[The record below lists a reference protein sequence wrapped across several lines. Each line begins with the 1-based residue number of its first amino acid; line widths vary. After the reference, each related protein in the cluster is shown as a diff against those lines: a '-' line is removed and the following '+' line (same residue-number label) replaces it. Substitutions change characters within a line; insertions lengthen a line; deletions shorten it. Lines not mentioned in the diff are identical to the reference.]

1 VEVIAGVSNITIRPA
16 TSQDVL
22 LAVEG
27 LRLSIG
33 DLADQ
38 VFGSVPG
45 HPVLEVLAGMFTSPR
60 GRFSY
65 RYATVAEWDG
75 QPAGFLVAYPSRRMP
90 RLDLELGGL
99 LLARFSVAD
108 ILRSVWPLRAFARM
122 REAGSGEYY
131 ISNLAVSPKFQ
142 GRGIGS
148 RLLDYVDDQARKLR
162 LKKCSL
168 LVALHNDRARN
179 LYERAGYS
187 IKRTW
192 KVKLPDG
199 KFDGTHR
206 MIKLLT
212 NDLQSLITDH

>member
-1 VEVIAGVSNITIRPA
+1 VEVIAGVSTITIRPA
-16 TSQDVL
+16 TPGDVS

-45 HPVLEVLAGMFTSPR
+45 HSTQDVLAGFFTCRR

-131 ISNLAVSPKFQ
+131 ISNLAVSPPFE
-142 GRGIGS
+142 GRGIAS
-148 RLLDYVDDQARKLR
+148 RLLAYVDDLARKLH
-162 LKKCSL
+162 LGKCSL
-168 LVALHNDRARN
+168 LVDVHNDRARG
-179 LYERAGYS
+179 LYERSGYR
-187 IKRTW
+187 IRRTW

-199 KFDGTHR
+199 AFDGAHR
-206 MIKLLT
+206 MVKLLT
-212 NDLQSLITDH
+212 TDHG